1 MKELREQFYKY
12 QDRIDSPEVHHYEQ
26 ESISI
31 QAVRKHLVCKDG
43 FQFSCQASE
52 THYCSPKQNGLPAK
66 KYKTWELGAVSYND
80 TLIEEYDEFYGL
92 NGRHYSI
99 EITVYP
105 QVPTKVVLKLIKK
118 HEGLV

>member
-31 QAVRKHLVCKDG
+31 QPIRKHLVCKDG

-52 THYCSPKQNGLPAK
+52 THYCTPKQNGLPAK

-80 TLIEEYDEFYGL
+80 TLIEEYDESYGW
-92 NGRHYSI
+92 RDARI